1 MNEYQGFADLM
12 SSTKEK
18 KDFLQNLLNHPEKI
32 VELFSRSSKEDVEML
47 FQKKCSG
54 STYQRFLDLI
64 KSKFTANQF
73 LEVYS
78 IHMSDAQGG
87 FGGIGLHSFLTVADR
102 HLLKQKK

>member
-1 MNEYQGFADLM
+1 LNENQGFADLM

-54 STYQRFLDLI
+54 GTYQRFLDRI
-64 KSKFTANQF
+64 KSKLTVNQF

-87 FGGIGLHSFLTVADR
+87 FGGIGLHSFITVADR
-102 HLLKQKK
+102 HLLNKKK

>member
-1 MNEYQGFADLM
+1 M

-32 VELFSRSSKEDVEML
+32 VELFSRSSKEDVEIL
-47 FQKKCSG
+47 FQKECSG
-54 STYQRFLDLI
+54 GTYQRFLDRI
-64 KSKFTANQF
+64 KSKLTVNQF

-87 FGGIGLHSFLTVADR
+87 FGGIGLHPFITVADR
-102 HLLKQKK
+102 HLLNKKK

>member
-1 MNEYQGFADLM
+1 M

-54 STYQRFLDLI
+54 STYQRFLDRI
-64 KSKFTANQF
+64 KSKLTVNQF

-87 FGGIGLHSFLTVADR
+87 FGGIGLHSFITVADR
-102 HLLKQKK
+102 HLLNKKK

>member
-12 SSTKEK
+12 LSTKEK
-18 KDFLQNLLNHPEKI
+18 KDFLQNMLNQPTKI
-32 VELFSRSSKEDVEML
+32 VELFSRSSKEDVEIL

-54 STYQRFLDLI
+54 STYQRFLDQI
-64 KSKFTANQF
+64 QSKLTSEQF

-102 HLLKQKK
+102 HLLNKKK